1 METDEKGFSDLASD
15 WGALVQEEAS
25 RSPGIG
31 IVGRLPDQKVTRTRK
46 AAPEREPEE
55 EIGGVDL
62 SYEPDELAPLLRIV
76 SDICT
81 GAAGVSSI
89 SDDEAT
95 ELARAAA
102 PVMSK
107 YLGATVERWGPEIG
121 LVLISV
127 KIYRP
132 RVGEYIELH
141 KDDTGEIVRETG
153 TEERKDF

>member
-1 METDEKGFSDLASD
+1 MESNEQGFTDFASD
-15 WGALVQEEAS
+15 WGNLVAEEAS
-25 RSPGIG
+25 HNPGIG

-46 AAPEREPEE
+46 ATPEREPEDE
-55 EIGGVDL
+55 AGGVVL

-81 GAAGVSSI
+81 GAAGVSPI
-89 SDDEAT
+89 SEPDAD

-102 PVMSK
+102 PVLSK
-107 YLGATVERWGPEIG
+107 YLGATVDRWGAEIG

-132 RVGEYIELH
+132 KVSEYIELH
-141 KDDTGEIVRETG
+141 KDETEPVRETG
-153 TEERKDF
+153 TEERENF